1 MSPGKIAWEG
11 SSQRKKLLVHN
22 VEGKAGDMNPVW
34 LQRAIRN
41 VESNLG
47 SVVTEEHT
55 AEEVNE
61 EIFTLAF
68 DAAGDAG
75 ADEES
80 AGAIADH
87 IRKTMGIN
95 L

>member
-1 MSPGKIAWEG
+1 MQNVAEKDGK
-11 SSQRKKLLVHN
+11 
-22 VEGKAGDMNPVW
+22 MNPVW
-34 LQRAIRN
+34 LQAANRN

-55 AEEVNE
+55 AEDVNE

-68 DAAGDAG
+68 DAASDAG

-80 AGAIADH
+80 AGVIADH

-95 L
+95 Q

>member
-1 MSPGKIAWEG
+1 
-11 SSQRKKLLVHN
+11 
-22 VEGKAGDMNPVW
+22 MNPVW
-34 LQRAIRN
+34 LQAAHRN

-55 AEEVNE
+55 AEDINE

-68 DAAGDAG
+68 DAASDAG

-80 AGAIADH
+80 AGLIAQH
-87 IRKTMGIN
+87 VLENMGIH